1 MAGATRSRMR
11 NGEAKQP
18 VSPTDDGAVAD
29 DVPLEGIADYNAHS
43 NAYTPSREFESIS
56 AHDDVSRLNEGLEPL
71 HLVRQDS
78 KLQFDRWWRLS
89 Y

>member
-1 MAGATRSRMR
+1 MAGATRSHMR
-11 NGEAKQP
+11 NGAAKQP

-29 DVPLEGIADYNAHS
+29 VPLEGNADYNAHS
-43 NAYTPSREFESIS
+43 NAYTPSREFESLS

-71 HLVRQDS
+71 HLVGQDS